1 MWGQPPSAVR
11 PAKPAALSTDF
22 YPGNQPTAVP
32 EPISVPAFLCA
43 DEGGRFFRP
52 FGACSFPLRFLRLA
66 PWAAFLRRFAAGV
79 LRLRVLNPK
88 LIDLHLCT
96 MDLEG
101 DRNVSS
107 ASLGHPSFVNQ
118 PEANDWDTTQPERTS
133 AVNSDVQDDSLL
145 DAYSRA
151 VMSAVERISPS
162 VVNIEV
168 HTAAG
173 RTRSGEP
180 QERRGGGSGFV
191 FTPDGLILTNSHVVH
206 DASRIEVTLAD
217 GRHMPASAI
226 GDDPASDLAVVRVD
240 EPGLTA
246 AALGDSQHLRV
257 GQLVVAIGNPYGFQS
272 TVTAGVVSALGRS
285 LRSYSGRLI
294 DDVIQ
299 TDAALNPGNSGGP
312 LVDSAGRVVG
322 VNTATILPAQGIC
335 FAIGINT
342 AKFVASRLLRDG
354 RIRRSYIGVSAQ
366 TVPVHRRVVRFYD
379 LPKESGALVL
389 SVEENSPAK
398 RAGLRDGDIVVALE
412 GKPVAG
418 VDDLH
423 RVLTDVRVGVGSVLT
438 VLRQTEKLELR
449 IVPEEAK

>member
-1 MWGQPPSAVR
+1 MNLEEVGSGFPLSSH
-11 PAKPAALSTDF
+11 PAA
-22 YPGNQPTAVP
+22 
-32 EPISVPAFLCA
+32 
-43 DEGGRFFRP
+43 
-52 FGACSFPLRFLRLA
+52 
-66 PWAAFLRRFAAGV
+66 
-79 LRLRVLNPK
+79 
-88 LIDLHLCT
+88 
-96 MDLEG
+96 
-101 DRNVSS
+101 
-107 ASLGHPSFVNQ
+107 VNQ
-118 PEANDWDTTQPERTS
+118 PEANGWKEDSHREPLAIASSPS
-133 AVNSDVQDDSLL
+133 ADDALL

-151 VMSAVERISPS
+151 VTGAVGRVSPS

-168 HTAAG
+168 HSAAG
-173 RTRSGEP
+173 RARSGEP
-180 QERRGGGSGFV
+180 RERRGGGSGFV

-206 DASRIEVTLAD
+206 DARRIEVTLSD
-217 GRHMPASAI
+217 GRRTPASSI

-240 EPGLTA
+240 ERGLTA
-246 AALGDSQHLRV
+246 ATLGDSQQLRV
-257 GQLVVAIGNPYGFQS
+257 GQLVVALGSPYGFQS

-285 LRSYSGRLI
+285 LRSYSGRII

-312 LVDSAGRVVG
+312 LADSAGRVVG

-354 RIRRSYIGVSAQ
+354 RIRRSFIGVSAQ

-398 RAGLRDGDIVVALE
+398 RAGLRDGDIIVALE

-423 RVLTDVRVGVGSVLT
+423 RVLTDVRVGAAISLT
-438 VLRQTEKLELR
+438 VLRQTEKIELK
-449 IVPEEAK
+449 IVPEETEST